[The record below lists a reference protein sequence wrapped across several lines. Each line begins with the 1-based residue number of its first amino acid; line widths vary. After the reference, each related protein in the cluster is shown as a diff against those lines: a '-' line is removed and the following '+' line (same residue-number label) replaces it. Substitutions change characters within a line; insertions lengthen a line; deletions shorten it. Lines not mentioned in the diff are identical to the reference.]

1 MLHSNSYK
9 NGQFATQNATQNE
22 NKKHKDLKADKSKIN
37 KIAPQKSRI
46 IKFSDVT
53 IRHLK
58 PKSKRM
64 DYWCQGLS
72 GFGIRISPKGTKTWI
87 YYYRIESMKRRLS
100 IGQYPAVTLR
110 EAKVLYQEAKKKVDR
125 GIDPLLE
132 RQEQKQKSFDELT
145 LSELIA
151 LYLEHCKKAKKKS
164 YNTER
169 KCLEKDIIPVLGK
182 RKITTIQAKDLSQIF
197 HTIIVEREAPST
209 ATHLYSYV
217 RRLFNFASDMGLMR
231 RRDNPCL
238 DIKLN
243 VKKKKRSRHL
253 SPQEIYQFWHT
264 IETVPMMPVT
274 RLGLKF
280 MLVTVARGC
289 EVRLMKWSDINWTDR
304 IWTLPMTKNGHL
316 HRVYLSDLA
325 INILNNVK
333 PYSKEKGIVFGS
345 HGHRD
350 REQNS
355 SDPLKP
361 MSDHTLSQPIKRHWD
376 KFGIETPFT
385 PHDLRRTG
393 ATLIAGLFGRRD
405 LTKLCLNHVD
415 NSITAVYDQYAY
427 SKEKEMAINAL
438 NKAIEIIINSK
449 DVESVPSF
457 DQLREQV
464 FKKPNHLTVDTKQDF
479 QASFSDRVSY
489 KLSFDLKG

>member
-1 MLHSNSYK
+1 MLHLNTYK
-9 NGQFATQNATQNE
+9 NSQFATQNATQNE
-22 NKKHKDLKADKSKIN
+22 NKKHNDLKADKAKLDKN
-37 KIAPQKSRI
+37 ATQKNRI

-58 PKSKRM
+58 PQSKRI

-87 YYYRIESMKRRLS
+87 YYYRIESQKKRLS
-100 IGQYPAVTLR
+100 LGKYPAVTLR
-110 EAKVLYQEAKKKVDR
+110 EAKILYQEAKEKVEK
-125 GIDPLLE
+125 GIDPVKE

-145 LSELIA
+145 VSELID
-151 LYLEHCKKAKKKS
+151 LYLEHGKKAKKKS
-164 YNTER
+164 YNIER
-169 KCLEKDIIPVLGK
+169 KCLQKDIIPHIGK
-182 RKITTIQAKDLSQIF
+182 QKITTIQAKDLSRIF

-217 RRLFNFASDMGLMR
+217 RRLFNFAADMGLMR

-243 VKKKKRSRHL
+243 IKKKKRSRHL

-280 MLVTVARGC
+280 MLITMARGC
-289 EVRLMKWSDINWTDR
+289 EVREMKWSDINWLDR

-325 INILNNVK
+325 LNILNDVK
-333 PYSKEKGIVFGS
+333 QYSNGKGIVFGS

-350 REQNS
+350 REQNKCET
-355 SDPLKP
+355 LKP
-361 MSDHTLSQPIKRHWD
+361 MSDHTLSQPIKRHWE

-415 NSITAVYDQYAY
+415 NSVTAVYDQYAY

-438 NKAIEIIINSK
+438 NKAIEIIIKSPN
-449 DVESVPSF
+449 VESVLSF
-457 DQLREQV
+457 DQLRDQV
-464 FKKPNHLTVDTKQDF
+464 FNKTTQQIVDKKQDF
-479 QASFSDRVSY
+479 QASFSNQVFYR
-489 KLSFDLKG
+489 LSFDLDK